1 MSDSQTKGVAL
12 YDTDT
17 TNAEQQKAL
26 TSGAVPVSVTGL
38 GKMGLPL
45 AAVYADVTGNVTGID
60 VDGSVVDR
68 INAGE
73 CHIAGEPE
81 LPDLVSELVADGKLT
96 ATTDGRA
103 AARDARVH
111 VVIVPTL
118 IDENDQ
124 PDLSVMEAAMRTIAA
139 GLKPGDIVIAESTL
153 PPRSCVDRLLPV
165 LEAESGLSL
174 GEFGMAFCPE
184 RTASG
189 RALEDIRGA
198 YPKVVGGLDA
208 ESTRVAELIYGEIND
223 NEIIP
228 VSDATTAEA
237 VKVFEGVYRDVNIG
251 LANEL
256 ARLTEEL
263 GIDVTEAIDVANTQ
277 PFCEIHQPGAGVG
290 GHCIP
295 YYPRFVMG
303 TVEQE
308 TPVMQQARETNERM
322 PHYTATHT
330 LDGLRAEGI
339 DPADASVLVLGL
351 TYRPGVDE
359 IRATPAL
366 PIVEKLVDAGAS
378 VSAVDPVNSHTE
390 PFEVAG
396 ATIVSMEELDET
408 DDYDA
413 VVLVT
418 PQPVFEELDVPA
430 LGTDTDRRL
439 VLVDGR
445 QELKSLRDHDSIH
458 YRGIGINV

>member
-1 MSDSQTKGVAL
+1 MSDTQTTSVGL
-12 YDTDT
+12 YNSDASI
-17 TNAEQQKAL
+17 AEQRNAL
-26 TSGAVPVSVTGL
+26 KNGAVPVSVTGL

-45 AAVYADVTGNVTGID
+45 AAVYADVTSNVTGVDID
-60 VDGSVVDR
+60 RAVVDQ
-68 INAGE
+68 ITEGE
-73 CHIAGEPE
+73 CHITGEPG
-81 LPDLVSELVADGKLT
+81 LPELVSELVAAGKLT
-96 ATTDGRA
+96 ATTDGTA
-103 AARDARVH
+103 AATNARVH
-111 VVIVPTL
+111 VAIVPTL

-124 PDLSVMEAAMRTIAA
+124 PDLSVMETAMRTIAG
-139 GLKPGDIVIAESTL
+139 GLEPGDIVIAESTL

-198 YPKVVGGLDA
+198 YPKIVGGLDA

-223 NEIIP
+223 NEIVS

-256 ARLTEEL
+256 ARLTEEFD
-263 GIDVTEAIDVANTQ
+263 IDVTEAIDAANTQ

-303 TVEQE
+303 TVESE
-308 TPVMQQARETNERM
+308 TPVMEQARETNEEM
-322 PHYTATHT
+322 PHYTATHA

-339 DPADASVLVLGL
+339 DPEDAEVLVLGL
-351 TYRPGVDE
+351 TYRPGVNE

-366 PIVEKLVDAGAS
+366 PIVEKLDDAGTA
-378 VSAVDPVNSHTE
+378 VTAVDPVNSHTE

-396 ATIVSMEELDET
+396 ATIVSIAEIGE
-408 DDYDA
+408 DYDA

-418 PQPVFEELDVPA
+418 PQPAFDDLDVPA
-430 LGTDTDRRL
+430 LGPTETDQRL

-445 QELKSLRDHDSIH
+445 QELKSLRGHDAIH